1 MRYAE
6 SWRTAGADDSG
17 GVHFSVRR
25 RTRVALRV
33 NACITLHELA
43 PSEIFQPQ
51 IPEAATDSRAIVI
64 ETLRAPRP
72 ALSPSKYRPLFYG
85 RYYPLIWRP

>member
-1 MRYAE
+1 MGLHIFCWQHCDEAIWKGPLAQAMSTRFPVK

-51 IPEAATDSRAIVI
+51 IPVCTS
-64 ETLRAPRP
+64 
-72 ALSPSKYRPLFYG
+72 SH
-85 RYYPLIWRP
+85 